1 MRDRPRG
8 RVSLVLPDDA
18 EGLPAPVV
26 AHESDGAAELH
37 DPSARIGHHE
47 LRADTSRVP
56 VANVSRRFGESF
68 SIAARLSVSV
78 RALRGDKLRVDLR
91 QSGSRDIVRARRDW
105 PVRDIA
111 DESIFVYES
120 SAHTEQVGT
129 LRPVASAVERP
140 RLVLRPQSS
149 HDPAVTVVANYQSN
163 FSFAPSVAAVMIAGM
178 PIARAASAKAK
189 SSNMG
194 LPLQLFRSNSNAP
207 DREHRAPSLWGVI

>member
-56 VANVSRRFGESF
+56 VANVSRCFGESF

-78 RALRGDKLRVDLR
+78 RALRGDKLRFDLR

-105 PVRDIA
+105 PVRDIT

-140 RLVLRPQSS
+140 RLVLRPKVRMIRWLRITIQFQLCAQCRRRDDCRYADGESGKRQSQILE
-149 HDPAVTVVANYQSN
+149 HE
-163 FSFAPSVAAVMIAGM
+163 PS
-178 PIARAASAKAK
+178 P
-189 SSNMG
+189 
-194 LPLQLFRSNSNAP
+194 
-207 DREHRAPSLWGVI
+207 